1 MFLQPLRLACALFAA
16 LALQGMAHAQ
26 GPRTLANPAS
36 QHCLAQGGSLLIESD
51 GSGGQF
57 GVCRFDDNRQ
67 CEEWALLR
75 GDCPA
80 GGVRLA
86 GYVTPAARYCVL
98 RGGRYQVLSGSN
110 LPTEQGS
117 CSFANGKA
125 CAAGA
130 FFNGLCAPDTAG
142 GVVLALFRCAEQK
155 TVDAVFSNGQRSS
168 VSLVLSDGRSL
179 SLPQRRSASGAR
191 YANAD
196 QSFVFWNKGDTA
208 FIEENGQTSY
218 RDCSTRP

>member
-1 MFLQPLRLACALFAA
+1 MSWPELRTLCALFAT
-16 LALQGMAHAQ
+16 LAAMGIANAQ
-26 GPRTLANPAS
+26 TLLERANPAS

-80 GGVRLA
+80 GGVRIT

-110 LPTEQGS
+110 LPTEQGG
-117 CSFANGKA
+117 CRFGNGKA
-125 CAAGA
+125 CAAGS

-142 GVVLALFRCAEQK
+142 EVVHAQFRCAAGK
-155 TVDAVFSNGQRSS
+155 TVDAVFSNGSRSS

-179 SLPQRRSASGAR
+179 SLPQSRSGSGAR
-191 YANAD
+191 YANAA
-196 QSFVFWNKGDTA
+196 QSFVFWNKGNSA
-208 FIEENGQTSY
+208 FIEEDGQASY
-218 RDCSTRP
+218 RGCSTQP

>member
-1 MFLQPLRLACALFAA
+1 MPLHKLRTLCVLIATLAGL
-16 LALQGMAHAQ
+16 GMAQAQ
-26 GPRTLANPAS
+26 ALLARSNPAS

-57 GVCRFDDNRQ
+57 GVCRFDDHRQ

-80 GGVRLA
+80 GGVRIT
-86 GYVTPAARYCVL
+86 GDVTPAARYCVL

-110 LPTEQGS
+110 LPTEMGR
-117 CSFANGKA
+117 CGFANGTA

-130 FFNGLCAPDTAG
+130 FFNGLCAPDSAG
-142 GVVLALFRCAEQK
+142 EVVHALFRCAAGK

-168 VSLVLSDGRSL
+168 VSLALSDGRSL
-179 SLPQRRSASGAR
+179 SLPQSRSGSGAR

-196 QSFVFWNKGDTA
+196 QSFAFWNKGDSA
-208 FIEENGQTSY
+208 LIEENGQPSFSG
-218 RDCSTRP
+218 CSTRP

>member
-1 MFLQPLRLACALFAA
+1 MFLHPLRLACALVAA
-16 LALQGMAHAQ
+16 LALTGMAHAQ

-57 GVCRFDDNRQ
+57 GVCRFDDGRQ

-75 GDCPA
+75 GDCPG
-80 GGVRLA
+80 GGVRLDGLA
-86 GYVTPAARYCVL
+86 TPAARYCVL
-98 RGGRYQVLSGSN
+98 RGASYQALSGAG
-110 LPTEQGS
+110 LPAEQGR

-130 FFNGLCAPDTAG
+130 FFHGLCASDTAG
-142 GVVLALFRCAEQK
+142 EVVHALYRCAGGK
-155 TVDAVFSNGQRSS
+155 TVDAVFSNGSRSS
-168 VSLVLSDGRSL
+168 VSLRLSDGRSL
-179 SLPQRRSASGAR
+179 SLPQRRSGSGAR

-196 QSFVFWNKGDTA
+196 QSFVFWSKGDSA
-208 FIEENGQTSY
+208 IIEEDGQARYTG
-218 RDCSTRP
+218 CSTKP

>member
-1 MFLQPLRLACALFAA
+1 MSLHELRTLCAFIAA
-16 LALQGMAHAQ
+16 LAVPGVASAQ
-26 GPRTLANPAS
+26 ALLARANPAS

-75 GDCPA
+75 GDCPP
-80 GGVRLA
+80 GGLRIT

-98 RGGRYQVLSGSN
+98 RGASYQVLSGSN
-110 LPTEQGS
+110 LPTEQGR
-117 CSFANGKA
+117 CNFADGKA
-125 CAAGA
+125 CSAGA
-130 FFNGLCAPDTAG
+130 FFNGLCAPDSSG
-142 GVVLALFRCAEQK
+142 EVVHALFRCDAGK
-155 TVDAVFSNGQRSS
+155 AVDAVFSNGSRSS

-179 SLPQRRSASGAR
+179 SLPQSRSASGAR
-191 YANAD
+191 YANAV

-208 FIEENGQTSY
+208 FIEENGQASY
-218 RDCSTRP
+218 SGCSTRP